1 MAITLFSDLITT
13 PGTKKVVI
21 AEIQPREDVASNTWT
36 KGTNDYRITYLQESI
51 TLHNGATHIINKAVT
66 SVSKVVEGTAAVALT
81 EQASQANVSANA
93 NSYWHDTANQLLYVR
108 LTGTSDDPETSVD
121 ALMVTFTLYFAT
133 ESVTL
138 NDKFYEPRIESA
150 PSISQETESI
160 LSGFSIIGAG
170 DLVMNN
176 NDGFFNVIIDKFVW
190 ENRIITIKFG
200 GEDLVYSEYATVFTG
215 QIYNKF
221 WNEEEVSFNVRD
233 NQTSL
238 LRSIPE
244 TIYNDTDNPNADPNI
259 IGLPVPIAYGTF
271 VERTAPTLFVQ
282 DESNKADGDGNLV
295 IFTIADHTVNSAD
308 NAWVSPDNGDTW
320 FQLTAQSPN
329 TDAPDT
335 AGKWGGYD
343 DTGTIGDASDNSK
356 ITVKFAV
363 DSGAGTSAST
373 TPYVTDQ
380 TRVKFAFKG
389 RENSNTTQ
397 MTSLSDTVADL
408 IDTFNDFTSA
418 NRNTTSFSDSKTF
431 SDNTMFLYIN
441 EVTRTSDII
450 DKICRSEPAQFFSDA
465 IGKFNYVALNP
476 IVGELLS
483 GTTSTPDTA
492 NKLIDSTAK
501 FITKKVRIGDEV
513 DNTDTSTYTTVTAID
528 SETQLSLSDDI
539 FTSFPEAYTLHINP
553 IAMDRN
559 DLLSF
564 NASFDQLEHFTKIK
578 VGYQQ
583 STLTDKYLYNLSED
597 TVARDRDGNKN
608 QKLIETFLDTVSDAD
623 ILGGR
628 QLYIRK
634 FPTTRVKG
642 TVKWQLAE
650 KNIGDK
656 ISLTSSRAPFSD
668 SAGYL
673 NRHFQLV
680 TLVKDLNS
688 MQMYFEAIDLKN
700 LGEDVGHWVDDT
712 AVVWGT
718 ASDSQ
723 KVSWG
728 WWLNDN
734 GFADASDSDSRF
746 VSRWF

>member
-1 MAITLFSDLITT
+1 MPITTFAELITT
-13 PGTKKVVI
+13 TNTRKVVV

-36 KGTNDYRITYLQESI
+36 QGTNDWRITYLQESI

-66 SVSKVVEGTAAVALT
+66 SVSKVVDGSAAVALSA
-81 EQASQANVSANA
+81 QVSQANVSSTS
-93 NSYWHDTANQLLYVR
+93 NSYWHDTANQLLYVNV
-108 LTGTSDDPETSVD
+108 GGDPEISID
-121 ALMVTFTLYFAT
+121 ALMVTFTLYFSSINDT
-133 ESVTL
+133 VLS
-138 NDKFYEPRIESA
+138 DKFYEPRIMSA

-200 GEDLVYSEYATVFTG
+200 GEDLAYSEYATVFTG

-221 WNEEEVSFNVRD
+221 WTEEEASFNIRD

-244 TIYNDTDNPNADPNI
+244 TVYNDTDNPNADPNI
-259 IGLPVPIAYGTF
+259 IGLPIPIAYGTF
-271 VERTAPTLFVQ
+271 IERTAPTLHA
-282 DESNKADGDGNLV
+282 EKEANSADAFGNLV
-295 IFTIADHTVNSAD
+295 ECTLADHTVHSAD

-320 FQLTAQSPN
+320 FLLTAQSPN
-329 TDAPDT
+329 TDAPDDI
-335 AGKWGGYD
+335 GKWGSFD

-356 ITVKFAV
+356 IVVKFAQ
-363 DSGAGTSAST
+363 DGGAGTSAST
-373 TPYVTDQ
+373 TSYVTDQ
-380 TRVKFAFKG
+380 TRVKVAFKG
-389 RENSNTTQ
+389 RENSDTTQ

-418 NRNTTSFSDSKTF
+418 NRNLTSFSDSKTF

-465 IGKFNYVALNP
+465 TGKFNYVALNP

-483 GTTSTPDTA
+483 GASTSDTT
-492 NKLIDSTAK
+492 NKLVDSGAT
-501 FITKKVRIGDEV
+501 FITDGVAIGDNI
-513 DNTDTSTYTTVTAID
+513 DNTSSSPTAHSTVTAID
-528 SETQLSLSDDI
+528 SETILSLADDL
-539 FTSFPEAYTLHINP
+539 FQLNPENYTLHINP
-553 IAMDRN
+553 IAIDRN

-564 NASFDQLEHFTKIK
+564 NASFDQSEHFTKIN

-583 STLTDKYLYNLSED
+583 STLTDKYLYKLSED

-608 QKLIETFLDTVSDAD
+608 QKLIQTNLDTVSDAD

-628 QLYIRK
+628 QLYVRK
-634 FPTTRVKG
+634 EPTTRVKG

-656 ISLTSSRAPFSD
+656 ISITSSRAPFSD
-668 SAGYL
+668 SAGYS

-700 LGEDVGHWVDDT
+700 LGEDVGHWTADT
-712 AVVWGT
+712 STVWST
-718 ASDSQ
+718 ASDSE
-723 KVSWG
+723 KLEWG
-728 WWLNDN
+728 WWLDGN
-734 GFADASDSDSRF
+734 GFADASDGDSRN
-746 VSRWF
+746 VSRWW